1 MNILKRKK
9 EIIVLENMK
18 MNIGATNSN
27 GTKKPMYHY
36 VEVTNDIIELL
47 ENILKEDLET
57 AKGSMPWN
65 SHDFETIDDVEEH
78 YGLQYMFHDTADYH
92 DNVDELLVKLENGI
106 TITGVWGDN
115 YEYDINE

>member
-1 MNILKRKK
+1 M
-9 EIIVLENMK
+9 EMK
-18 MNIGATNSN
+18 MYIGATNSN

-36 VEVTNDIIELL
+36 VKVTNDITELL

-65 SHDFETIDDVEEH
+65 SHDFETIDDVESY
-78 YGLQYMFHDTADYH
+78 YGLTYMFHDTADYH

-106 TITGVWGDN
+106 TITGVWGED